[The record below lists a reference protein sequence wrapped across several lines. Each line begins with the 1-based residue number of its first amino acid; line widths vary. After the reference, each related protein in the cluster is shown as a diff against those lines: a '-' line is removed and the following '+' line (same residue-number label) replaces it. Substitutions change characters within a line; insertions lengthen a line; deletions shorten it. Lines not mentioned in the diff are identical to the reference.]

1 MHLEGMKLSAD
12 PRTRRRTIAVIA
24 CGVIVLAL
32 VGIGA
37 YGLLRGPRPSEPPT
51 TAPAPVEAT
60 PAPSVTETAPRP
72 TAPVIA
78 PTRDAETF
86 ARRVATA
93 LFTWDTGSG
102 LFPLDYAT
110 ALIDVGDPSGIEQA
124 GLASDVAGYLP
135 TRDAW
140 IELRKYETAQTLT
153 IDTLTVP
160 AEWNEAVAQ
169 ARPGQLPPG
178 ATAYTVEGTRSRT
191 GDWDGAAQAMSE
203 KVAFTIFMACPP
215 TKGDCYLL
223 RLSQLDSPLK

>member
-1 MHLEGMKLSAD
+1 M
-12 PRTRRRTIAVIA
+12 IA
-24 CGVIVLAL
+24 CGVVVLAL

-37 YGLLRGPRPSEPPT
+37 YGLLLGQRPSEPPVT
-51 TAPAPVEAT
+51 TAAPVETT
-60 PAPSVTETAPRP
+60 PVPSVTETAPRP
-72 TAPVIA
+72 TALAIA

-102 LFPLDYAT
+102 LFPLDYT
-110 ALIDVGDPSGIEQA
+110 TTLIDVGDPSGVEQA
-124 GLASDVAGYLP
+124 GLASDAAGYLP

-160 AEWNEAVAQ
+160 AEWSAAVAQ

-178 ATAYTVEGTRSRT
+178 AIAYTIEGTRSRT
-191 GDWDGAAQAMSE
+191 GDWDGTAQSMSE
-203 KVAFTIFMACPP
+203 EVAFTIFMACPP
-215 TKGDCYLL
+215 KKGGCYLL